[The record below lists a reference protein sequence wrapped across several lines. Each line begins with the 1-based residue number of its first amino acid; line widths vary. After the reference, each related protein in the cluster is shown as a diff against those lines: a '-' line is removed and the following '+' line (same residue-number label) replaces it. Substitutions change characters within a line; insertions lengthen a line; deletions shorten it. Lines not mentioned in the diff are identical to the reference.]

1 MTRFSVSARAS
12 GAVRLGLAGPALIWT
27 LAICAGAI
35 WAGAVTMTGA
45 QANHNTPV
53 SPPASLSG
61 PTELAPPKKLTPAI
75 ETAPL
80 PNPGPSAAPTEV
92 LTTPQPEPGT
102 KGRGK
107 GGGAIRIGELEA
119 IDADSVGLLDAD
131 QGGFGTNMWQG
142 TSRSLI
148 ERLVPKIPAPLS
160 SPVIRDL
167 ARRLLLSSASAPG
180 VEAGSGRARLSL
192 VALRA
197 RKLVALGDI
206 GAVSS
211 LLKVASV
218 KLDNEI
224 LARVQSDSAFLG
236 NDNSGAC
243 KQIRGLIR
251 QFQGSYWQ
259 KGLAFCQALAGQHA
273 VAALGADLLREQGHQ
288 DDQAFYIL
296 LKSLVGDKT
305 AVVGNLANPTP
316 LHLAMMRAA
325 RQKLPVD
332 VVTSKNAAI
341 LRTVAL
347 SPNASMDVRLAA
359 AEQAEA
365 MGALETG
372 ALAKLYASINFTPDQ
387 LSNALSGAES
397 DTSAR
402 GRSLLY
408 NATHIVTAPLA
419 RAEILQKAWT
429 LAAKSQNYGTSVR
442 IHLPVLLEIKPA
454 PELAWFAIPAA
465 RALLAAG
472 RVSEAA
478 VWLELSPDK
487 VSEDDASQR
496 RGLGLLVRLGNL
508 GDTQP
513 WDAAVLKTWWQSQNK
528 AAAGPARRRAA
539 VLFTILEAF
548 GQSLDQTLWEPL
560 FDGPRSETMTM
571 PAPALLHGLGRAA
584 AAGRIG
590 ETVLLTLLSLGEGGP
605 SQASP
610 SVLGAAIRALRQ
622 VALESEARALA
633 LEAAFGAGI

>member
-12 GAVRLGLAGPALIWT
+12 GAVSPGLVWPALIWT
-27 LAICAGAI
+27 LVIWAGLI
-35 WAGAVTMTGA
+35 WAGAMTGA
-45 QANHNTPV
+45 QARHN
-53 SPPASLSG
+53 PPASHSG
-61 PTELAPPKKLTPAI
+61 PTELAPPKKLSPAI

-80 PNPGPSAAPTEV
+80 PGPGLGSGSDPTSDPTRV

-102 KGRGK
+102 MGRGK

-142 TSRSLI
+142 TRRSLI

-167 ARRLLLSSASAPG
+167 ARRLLLSSATAPG
-180 VEAGSGRARLSL
+180 ADAGSGRARHSL

-197 RKLVALGDI
+197 HKLVALGDI

-211 LLKVASV
+211 LLKVASA
-218 KLDNEI
+218 KLDDEV

-243 KQIRGLIR
+243 TQIRGLIR
-251 QFQGSYWQ
+251 QFQGPYWQ

-288 DDQAFYIL
+288 DDQAFFIL
-296 LKSLVGDKT
+296 LKSLVGDKS
-305 AVVGNLANPTP
+305 AVVENLADPTP

-325 RQKLPVD
+325 RQKLPMD

-365 MGALETG
+365 IGALETK
-372 ALAKLYASINFTPDQ
+372 ALAKLYASINFTPEQ
-387 LSNALSGAES
+387 LSNALSGAVA
-397 DTSAR
+397 DPSAR

-429 LAAKSQNYGTSVR
+429 LAAKTQNYGTSVR
-442 IHLPVLLEIKPA
+442 IHLPVLLEIEPA

-465 RALLAAG
+465 RALLAVG
-472 RVSEAA
+472 RSTEAA
-478 VWLELSPDK
+478 VWLGLSPDK
-487 VSEDDASQR
+487 VSEDDANQR
-496 RGLGLLVRLGNL
+496 RSLGLLVRLGNL
-508 GDTQP
+508 EDTQP
-513 WDAAVLKTWWQSQNK
+513 WDTAVLKQWWQAQNK
-528 AAAGPARRRAA
+528 AGAAPARRRAA
-539 VLFTILEAF
+539 MLFTILEAF
-548 GQSLDQTLWEPL
+548 DQPLDPALWEPL
-560 FDGPRSETMTM
+560 FEGPRSETMTM

-590 ETVLLTLLSLGEGGP
+590 ETVLLILLSLGEGDP

-622 VALESEARALA
+622 VALEKEARALA